1 MIAEAFEDSMGGE
14 AGRTIGLTGH
24 PFLSMFVINLGD
36 RPALL
41 IDVQLPDGATVED
54 GQGFEILQ
62 TQRAGR
68 TSVLIRP
75 TRSGAATP
83 AFVGL
88 AEFVYRESATAASRS
103 AATLALIDSVHEFR
117 QFFARR
123 NDRLGES
130 AVRGLFAELE
140 LLIELVRVGIQPTD
154 ALLAWSGPYRG
165 VDFRFADGAAI
176 EVKSARVPARTVQIS
191 SEHQLNSSAG
201 PLHLFVRPL
210 ATLAPEDPLGTK
222 LTDLVT
228 RAKSVATKGGGATH
242 LWDSAMQAI
251 GFDESDAHYA
261 KWRFTSTDWQGYQ
274 VTEGF
279 PRIISN
285 ELPLGVRG
293 VTYALE
299 LEAAAPFT
307 DEPVAVLEQ
316 IAAHYA

>member
-1 MIAEAFEDSMGGE
+1 VIADAFEDSMGGE

-24 PFLSMFVINLGD
+24 PFLSMYVINLGD

-41 IDVQLPDGATVED
+41 IDVELPDGATVED
-54 GQGFEILQ
+54 GHGFEILQ

-68 TSVLIRP
+68 TNVLIRP
-75 TRSGAATP
+75 TRPGAATP
-83 AFVGL
+83 AFLGL
-88 AEFVYRESATAASRS
+88 AEFVYRETATATSRP

-123 NDRLGES
+123 SDRLGEL

-140 LLIELVRVGIQPTD
+140 LLIELVRVGVPPTD

-165 VDFRFADGAAI
+165 VDFKFASGAAL

-191 SEHQLNSSAG
+191 SEHQLDSSPG

-210 ATLAPEDPLGTK
+210 ATLAPEDALGST
-222 LTDLVT
+222 LTDMVA
-228 RAKSVATKGGGATH
+228 RAKSVATQGGGAMH

-251 GFDESDAHYA
+251 GYDESDAYYA
-261 KWRFTSTDWQGYQ
+261 KWRFASTDWQGYQ

-279 PRIISN
+279 PRIISTG
-285 ELPLGVRG
+285 LPIGVRG
-293 VTYALE
+293 ITYALE
-299 LEAAAPFT
+299 LEAAAPFSDDPST
-307 DEPVAVLEQ
+307 VLEQ

>member
-1 MIAEAFEDSMGGE
+1 MRGE

-24 PFLSMFVINLGD
+24 QFLSMYVINLGD

-41 IDVQLPDGATVED
+41 IDVELPDGVTIED
-54 GQGFEILQ
+54 GQGFEIAQ
-62 TQRAGR
+62 VPRAGR
-68 TSVLIRP
+68 SSVLIRP
-75 TRSGAATP
+75 TRADSATP

-88 AEFVYRESATAASRS
+88 AEFIYRETAAAPSRP

-140 LLIELVRVGIQPTD
+140 LLVELVRVGVPPVD
-154 ALLAWSGPYRG
+154 VLLAWSGPYRG
-165 VDFRFADGAAI
+165 VDFKFADGSAI

-191 SEHQLNSSAG
+191 SEYQLDSSVG

-210 ATLAPEDPLGTK
+210 ATLAPEDAIGTR
-222 LTDLVT
+222 LVDLVA
-228 RAKSVATKGGGATH
+228 RAKSVVTQGGGAMH
-242 LWDSAMQAI
+242 LWDSAMKAI
-251 GFDESDAHYA
+251 GFDESDTHYA
-261 KWRFTSTDWQGYQ
+261 KWRFTSNDWQGYQ

-279 PRIISN
+279 PRITAK
-285 ELPLGVRG
+285 ELPVGVRA
-293 VTYALE
+293 VTYALA

-307 DEPVAVLEQ
+307 DDASAVLEQ
-316 IAAHYA
+316 IAICYA